1 MGHSSR
7 VVVGPNLAATTLEA
21 MTDAA
26 LVTEAMSK
34 SGILWI
40 EVSGD
45 RAWPAWFAWED
56 DTAYVVNGLGEQYL
70 PWLPEHVVL
79 VLRSKDTGGR
89 LLRVRARAQVLVPD
103 TLAWPVA
110 VAALRAARLNA
121 VDDVEQR
128 WRDQCAVTS
137 LTPATDLVE
146 GPGTYDDAS
155 GAAAPAPTRA
165 TTATWH
171 PKHWGGRPARR
182 RGTR

>member
-1 MGHSSR
+1 MS
-7 VVVGPNLAATTLEA
+7 
-21 MTDAA
+21 DAA
-26 LVTEAMSK
+26 LVTEAMSR

-40 EVSGD
+40 EVPDDRLGPADRVGPAD

-70 PWLPEHVVL
+70 PWLPEFVVL

-89 LLRVRARAQVLVPD
+89 LLRVRARAQVLIPD
-103 TLAWPVA
+103 APAWGSA

-121 VDDVEQR
+121 VDDVEER
-128 WRDQCAVTS
+128 WRTDCAVTS
-137 LTPATDLVE
+137 LTPVTGAPTGLVE
-146 GPGTYDDAS
+146 GPGHYDDGS
-155 GAAAPAPTRA
+155 GAAEPAPTRA

-171 PKHWGGRPARR
+171 PKHWRGRPARR